1 MDVLGC
7 SFVSL
12 KFFVLLLVFVFFL
25 CYYLV
30 SYTMDAEEI
39 VLKPPVQDS
48 SPPNDDD
55 SELISGHSSLI
66 SLNVELNEP
75 EKMSQIVGVAENP
88 EDASD
93 VLLKSRSSSPLN
105 SDSLN
110 KLMKNTETKNANEVD
125 RKNKGRFK
133 ILIEKK
139 IFI

>member
-1 MDVLGC
+1 
-7 SFVSL
+7 
-12 KFFVLLLVFVFFL
+12 
-25 CYYLV
+25 
-30 SYTMDAEEI
+30 MDADKI
-39 VLKPPVQDS
+39 VLKSPVQDS

-55 SELISGHSSLI
+55 PELISGHSSLI

-75 EKMSQIVGVAENP
+75 EKMSRIVGVAENP

-93 VLLKSRSSSPLN
+93 VSLKSRSSSPLN